1 VGEDE
6 EGVDVGGAVGEDE
19 EGVDV
24 GVAVGASVVDGDDV
38 GGAVGEGG
46 VLEQLLAST
55 EE

>member
-1 VGEDE
+1 
-6 EGVDVGGAVGEDE
+6 VGEDE

-24 GVAVGASVVDGDDV
+24 GVAVGASDVDGDDV

-46 VLEQLLAST
+46 VLEQLLAFT